1 MKFPVYMES
10 AHTFGERDL
19 VAGQARS
26 QVTHRVSMLRLE
38 RRHRRWRTT
47 SYYVAAATAG
57 APNTSACLHGHQG
70 LDRPTSGML
79 RAATESA
86 LCPKGLSGR

>member
-10 AHTFGERDL
+10 AHTFGERDR
-19 VAGQARS
+19 VAGQARL

-47 SYYVAAATAG
+47 SYHVAAATAG
-57 APNTSACLHGHQG
+57 VPNTSACVSPRAPRAG
-70 LDRPTSGML
+70 PTHI
-79 RAATESA
+79 RDAES
-86 LCPKGLSGR
+86 SD